1 MLIATVFVLS
11 AFVGILPAAQAAANA
26 LNVSEILKAFDA
38 QGIPLSDG
46 TRAHTDLL
54 AMNPNTPVTAILKLP
69 GDPVAVVKSQM
80 PDMQLSAA
88 QKDAIKAE
96 LKARQD
102 ALIPTIESLGG
113 RVVAQYQVAYNG
125 IAIQIP
131 RSKLAGL
138 AQLNAVVSVSPVQ
151 AFSPAHTTT
160 LPFLGVP
167 QVWGGVPGFRGEG
180 MKIAIIDTGI
190 DYTHANFGG
199 PGTVAAFETA
209 FANSA
214 LPADPSM
221 FGPDAPKVKGGTDLV
236 GDAYTGLNTPVP
248 DPNPLDCNGH
258 GSHTSG
264 TAAGFGVTSGGAT
277 YAGPSSPSI
286 YTPGAFRIGPG
297 VAPKADLFAYRVF
310 GCAGSTNVTVDA
322 INMAFDDGMD
332 VINMSLGSPFGT
344 ADDASAVASTNVAKA
359 GMIVVASAGNNG
371 ANQYITG
378 SPSTGTG
385 AISVAANDAHASFP
399 GATML
404 ISTDG

>member
-1 MLIATVFVLS
+1 EAVSLSRRSENRRTRHLIPKIENGREAAAGTWEKVLFPPANAVASESEEDSEEENILSRLFAMLIATTFVLS
-11 AFVGILPAAQAAANA
+11 AFVGIVPAAQAAATA

-38 QGIPLSDG
+38 QGIPLADG

-54 AMNPNTPVTAILKLP
+54 AMNPNTPVVAILKLS

-113 RVVAQYQVAYNG
+113 RVVGQYQVAYNG

-167 QVWGGVPGFRGEG
+167 PSYGRAPGVPGG
-180 MKIAIIDTGI
+180 GI
-190 DYTHANFGG
+190 GIVAVATSVDQTHARSGG
-199 PGTVAAFETA
+199 RGVGEACG
-209 FANSA
+209 SA
-214 LPADPSM
+214 WARSAVPADDSM

-236 GDAYTGLNTPVP
+236 GDNYTGLNTEV
-248 DPNPLDCNGH
+248 
-258 GSHTSG
+258 
-264 TAAGFGVTSGGAT
+264 
-277 YAGPSSPSI
+277 
-286 YTPGAFRIGPG
+286 
-297 VAPKADLFAYRVF
+297 
-310 GCAGSTNVTVDA
+310 
-322 INMAFDDGMD
+322 
-332 VINMSLGSPFGT
+332 
-344 ADDASAVASTNVAKA
+344 
-359 GMIVVASAGNNG
+359 
-371 ANQYITG
+371 
-378 SPSTGTG
+378 
-385 AISVAANDAHASFP
+385 
-399 GATML
+399 
-404 ISTDG
+404 